1 MKKTF
6 LNKMLSDS
14 TAKAIGLAPYCPY
27 ILKTFDSI
35 LRALD
40 LQVGRS
46 LLMTKSENA
55 NKEPEEMIT

>member
-6 LNKMLSDS
+6 INKMLSDT
-14 TAKAIGLAPYCPY
+14 TAKSIGLAQYYPY

>member
-1 MKKTF
+1 
-6 LNKMLSDS
+6 MLSDS